1 MSMESRTVQG
11 RAGGAK
17 GRLPAEGRDD
27 LAIPGADRDEDLPP
41 STREGESPGGVPTP
55 EQRRRDDLARH
66 AERESPGLGTEGEP
80 DVLPDV
86 KVPRHQ
92 M

>member
-1 MSMESRTVQG
+1 MESRTARE
-11 RAGGAK
+11 RAGDAS
-17 GRLPAEGRDD
+17 GRLPAEGRED
-27 LAIPGADRDEDLPP
+27 LGIPGADRDEDLPP
-41 STREGESPGGVPTP
+41 STPEGESPGGVPSP
-55 EQRRRDDLARH
+55 EQGRRDDLARR

-86 KVPRHQ
+86 EVPRHQ